1 MKPFVI
7 LPCYEWTVAHQ
18 ATDSVRGRT
27 IASRLIEVM
36 NVNSGPHFMPDDDY
50 ALEIKAARR
59 FGVKIAFYVDLVAG
73 RKYSPVLQG
82 VGDSYKITTPSKE
95 RNKTTDELNRET
107 RAWAEFYGMPDFWF
121 FDDWRKGQSPHLMT
135 THGIPVILNPGTAM
149 APPVGMT
156 NSKIII
162 HEDETGWPRKLT
174 TWEKVNKARCAV
186 MGLGVR
192 PRLLKDFLAS
202 TADMW
207 ARYASPLADD
217 EGCYDNLPPYFLDL
231 FK

>member
-1 MKPFVI
+1 MKPLVI
-7 LPCYEWTVAHQ
+7 LPCYEPAVARR
-18 ATDSVRGRT
+18 ATDIVRGTSMAARM
-27 IASRLIEVM
+27 IQVM
-36 NVNSGPHFMPDDDY
+36 NVNSGPHFMPDDAY
-50 ALEIKAARR
+50 ATEIAFSRR
-59 FGVKIAFYVDLVAG
+59 AGVKIAFYIDLVAG
-73 RKYSPVLQG
+73 RNYSPVLQG
-82 VGDSYKITTPSKE
+82 VGDSYKFTTPSKE
-95 RNKTTDELNRET
+95 RSKTTDELNRET
-107 RAWAEFYGMPDFWF
+107 RAWIEFYGMPDFWF
-121 FDDWRKGQSPHLMT
+121 FDDWRKGQSPHLIT
-135 THGIPVILNPGTAM
+135 TSGIPVILNPGTAM
-149 APPVGMT
+149 APPVGMA

-174 TWEKVNKARCAV
+174 TWERVNKARCAV

-217 EGCYDNLPPYFLDL
+217 EGCYNNLPPYFLDL